1 MCSGKT
7 PRLLALVENA
17 LGNDATLDGI
27 SSSISNQV

>member
-1 MCSGKT
+1 MFWKDAAV
-7 PRLLALVENA
+7 LALVENA